1 MRLRFG
7 NSSNKKARG
16 RSDIGYSFNKKWNFV
31 SGEVPVFKRK
41 LRVSSKVHQGI
52 RLL

>member
-16 RSDIGYSFNKKWNFV
+16 RSDIGYSVNKKWNFV